1 MNRRQAIKRRQL
13 IRRKGRRVVRIGYW
27 HVEIAKKLGISIES
41 YARAYIRA
49 GGKSR

>member
-13 IRRKGRRVVRIGYW
+13 LRRKNRRVVRIGYW

-41 YARAYIRA
+41 YVRAYVRN
-49 GGKSR
+49 GGR